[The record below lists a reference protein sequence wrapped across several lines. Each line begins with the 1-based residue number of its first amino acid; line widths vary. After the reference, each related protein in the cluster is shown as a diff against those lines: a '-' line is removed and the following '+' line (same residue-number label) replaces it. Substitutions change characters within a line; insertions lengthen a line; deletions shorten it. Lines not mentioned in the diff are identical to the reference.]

1 MSLPPGPVPGP
12 ASGGEED
19 DFISLAPLWSLV
31 RRYRRWLELSLFA
44 LVLLAGGLVAAA
56 YVFLPKK
63 VRAGLE
69 FTLTFPDAA
78 LGIYPNKLPF
88 RPEDL
93 LETSLLRRVYDEN
106 GLEAFLKFDE
116 FKSGLSLERSGND
129 LELLQKEFRARLD
142 DRKLTLADREK
153 IEAQYE
159 TQLKTLPPT
168 TYRLNLVQSARSA
181 RLIPPAKQTK
191 VLEQILRIWSD
202 DAVLQKKV
210 LAFAARLP
218 GLMSLPERGR
228 DPLVALME
236 LMERTRVLADG
247 LGEVARLPGGYQASL
262 GDGTRLADL
271 LLRLDSLQEIR
282 IPQIRSALF
291 GNIADPAQAAAIER
305 VFRLQ
310 VRMREDRLRLAQE
323 KLKSALSTYRDYLA
337 SRPSAAVTAGR
348 SAPDSPGAGSAS
360 AGTQLQISDTFLT
373 KLMELGRGNED
384 AQYRATLVEKIRE
397 GRLQV
402 AEEEAALRETRE
414 IAEGLARDGLA
425 KENVA
430 VPAKARP
437 VAAEPAAT
445 DFTAVL
451 LLGCREL
458 NALIGDAEKLRALVT
473 ENYMSPQTSL
483 YRITLPVLAES
494 SSALTPRN
502 VGLFFAAFVFLGFG
516 LTLFACYLHDQSS
529 KPQA

>member
-1 MSLPPGPVPGP
+1 MRQSPVPGP
-12 ASGGEED
+12 ASVTEED

-69 FTLTFPDAA
+69 FTLAFPDAA

-93 LETSLLRRVYDEN
+93 LETSLLRRIYEEN
-106 GLEAFLKFDE
+106 GLAAFLKFEE
-116 FKSGLSLERSGND
+116 FKSGLSLERSGNE

-168 TYRLNLVQSARSA
+168 TYRLNFVQTARSV
-181 RLIPPAKQTK
+181 RLIPPAKLTK
-191 VLEQILRIWSD
+191 VLEEILRRWSD

-218 GLMSLPERGR
+218 SEMTLPEKGR
-228 DPLVALME
+228 DPLIALME
-236 LMERTRVLADG
+236 MMERTRVLAEG
-247 LGEVARLPGGYQASL
+247 LGELSRLPGGYQASL
-262 GDGTRLADL
+262 GDGARLADL
-271 LLRLDSLQEIR
+271 QLRLDSLQEIR
-282 IPQIRSALF
+282 IPQIRSALLSD
-291 GNIADPAQAAAIER
+291 IADPDQATAIER

-310 VRMREDRLRLAQE
+310 VRMREESFRLAQE

-337 SRPSAAVTAGR
+337 SRPETPVSVARPAR
-348 SAPDSPGAGSAS
+348 EDGASVGGGT

-384 AQYRATLVEKIRE
+384 AQYRATLVDRIRG
-397 GRLQV
+397 GRLRV
-402 AEEEAALRETRE
+402 TEEESALRETRE
-414 IAEGLARDGLA
+414 IAEGLARDGTGME
-425 KENVA
+425 KTVA
-430 VPAKARP
+430 PAKSR
-437 VAAEPAAT
+437 PAAAAPT
-445 DFTAVL
+445 GADFAAVL
-451 LLGCREL
+451 LQGCREL

-483 YRITLPVLAES
+483 YRITVPVLAES

-502 VGLFFAAFVFLGFG
+502 VGLFLAVFVFLGLG
-516 LTLFACYLHDQSS
+516 LTLYACYLHAQSS

>member
-1 MSLPPGPVPGP
+1 MSQSPVPGP
-12 ASGGEED
+12 ASVTEED

-93 LETSLLRRVYDEN
+93 LETSLLRRIYEEN
-106 GLEAFLKFDE
+106 GLAAFLKFEE

-168 TYRLNLVQSARSA
+168 TYRLNFVQTARSA
-181 RLIPPAKQTK
+181 RLIPPAKLTK
-191 VLEQILRIWSD
+191 VLEEILRRWSD

-218 GLMSLPERGR
+218 GEMLLPENRR

-236 LMERTRVLADG
+236 LMERTRVLAEG
-247 LGEVARLPGGYQASL
+247 LGELSRLPGGYQASL
-262 GDGTRLADL
+262 GDGARLVDL
-271 LLRLDSLQEIR
+271 GLRLDALQEVR

-323 KLKSALSTYRDYLA
+323 KLKSAVSTYRDYLA
-337 SRPSAAVTAGR
+337 SRPSAPASTGR
-348 SAPDSPGAGSAS
+348 AAAEASGKAS
-360 AGTQLQISDTFLT
+360 AGGTQLQISDTFLA
-373 KLMELGRGNED
+373 KLMERGRGNED
-384 AQYRATLVEKIRE
+384 AQYRATLVEKIRG

-414 IAEGLARDGLA
+414 IVEGLTRDGVTTEKA
-425 KENVA
+425 A
-430 VPAKARP
+430 APAKARP
-437 VAAEPAAT
+437 VAAEPAGT
-445 DFTAVL
+445 DFAAVL
-451 LLGCREL
+451 LQGCREL

-502 VGLFFAAFVFLGFG
+502 VGLFLAVFVFLGLG

>member
-1 MSLPPGPVPGP
+1 MSQSPVPGP
-12 ASGGEED
+12 ASVTEED
-19 DFISLAPLWSLV
+19 DFISLVPLWSLV

-93 LETSLLRRVYDEN
+93 LETSLLRRIYEEN
-106 GLEAFLKFDE
+106 GLAAFLKFEE
-116 FKSGLSLERSGND
+116 FKSGLSLERSGNE

-168 TYRLNLVQSARSA
+168 TYRLNFVQTARSA

-191 VLEQILRIWSD
+191 VLEEILRRWSD

-218 GLMSLPERGR
+218 GEMLLPENRR

-236 LMERTRVLADG
+236 LMERTRVLAEG
-247 LGEVARLPGGYQASL
+247 LGELSRLPGGYQASL
-262 GDGTRLADL
+262 GNGARLADL
-271 LLRLDSLQEIR
+271 GLRLDALQEIR

-291 GNIADPAQAAAIER
+291 GNIADPAQAAAIGR

-310 VRMREDRLRLAQE
+310 VRTREDRLRMAQE
-323 KLKSALSTYRDYLA
+323 KLKSAVSTYRDYLA
-337 SRPSAAVTAGR
+337 SRPSAPASTGR
-348 SAPDSPGAGSAS
+348 AAAEASGKAS
-360 AGTQLQISDTFLT
+360 AGGTQLQISDTFLA

-384 AQYRATLVEKIRE
+384 AQYRATLVEKIRD

-402 AEEEAALRETRE
+402 AEEESALRETRE
-414 IAEGLARDGLA
+414 IVEGLIRDGVTTEKA
-425 KENVA
+425 A
-430 VPAKARP
+430 APAKARP
-437 VAAEPAAT
+437 VAAEPAGT
-445 DFTAVL
+445 DFVAVL
-451 LLGCREL
+451 LQGCREL
-458 NALIGDAEKLRALVT
+458 NTLIGDAEKLRALVT

-483 YRITLPVLAES
+483 YRITVPVLAES

-502 VGLFFAAFVFLGFG
+502 VGLFFAAFVFLGLG

>member
-1 MSLPPGPVPGP
+1 MSQSPVPGP
-12 ASGGEED
+12 ASVTEED

-93 LETSLLRRVYDEN
+93 LETSLLRRIYEEN
-106 GLEAFLKFDE
+106 GLAAFLKFEE

-153 IEAQYE
+153 IEAQYG

-168 TYRLNLVQSARSA
+168 TYRLNFVQTARSA

-191 VLEQILRIWSD
+191 VLEEILRRWSD

-218 GLMSLPERGR
+218 GEMLLPENRR

-236 LMERTRVLADG
+236 LMERTRVLAEG
-247 LGEVARLPGGYQASL
+247 LGELSRLPGGYQASL
-262 GDGTRLADL
+262 GDGARLVDL
-271 LLRLDSLQEIR
+271 GLRLDALQEVR

-323 KLKSALSTYRDYLA
+323 KLKSAVSTYRDYLA
-337 SRPSAAVTAGR
+337 SRPSAPASTGR
-348 SAPDSPGAGSAS
+348 AAAEASGKAS
-360 AGTQLQISDTFLT
+360 AGGTQLQISDTFLA

-384 AQYRATLVEKIRE
+384 AQYRATLVEKIRD
-397 GRLQV
+397 GRLEV
-402 AEEEAALRETRE
+402 AEEESALRETRE
-414 IAEGLARDGLA
+414 IVEGLARDGVTTEKA
-425 KENVA
+425 A
-430 VPAKARP
+430 APAKARP
-437 VAAEPAAT
+437 VAAEPAGT
-445 DFTAVL
+445 DFAAVL
-451 LLGCREL
+451 LQGCREL

-483 YRITLPVLAES
+483 YRITVPVLAES

-502 VGLFFAAFVFLGFG
+502 VGLFLAVFVFLGLG